1 MVKKRL
7 EVKKLRDDFY
17 FETFVDA
24 NGATFPG
31 YLSTVA
37 AKLARED
44 EKYRA
49 IQDKIKSIYER
60 YPKVMGVF
68 DQENVSAL
76 TEQECEAVIEIAR
89 LWNQRME
96 MELEAVYFRGCYDSV
111 GYLKKAGIL

>member
-1 MVKKRL
+1 M
-7 EVKKLRDDFY
+7 RDDFR

-37 AKLARED
+37 AKLASED
-44 EKYRA
+44 EGYRA
-49 IQDKIKSIYER
+49 IQDRIRNIYER
-60 YPKVMGVF
+60 YPRVMGLF
-68 DQENVSAL
+68 DREDVSAL
-76 TEQECEAVIEIAR
+76 TEQECEAVIEIVR
-89 LWNQRME
+89 LRNQRME